1 MSGRLETG
9 QPDNAYD
16 FHYYPAREAAESSEV
31 VNAVSYVFSNSFG
44 NNPPWWA
51 SLKSLPSHYAHYE
64 PPRCHSERSACP
76 EVPLS
81 LEGP

>member
-1 MSGRLETG
+1 MSER

-31 VNAVSYVFSNSFG
+31 VNAVSYVFRNSFG
-44 NNPPWWA
+44 NTLPWWA
-51 SLKSLPSHYAHYE
+51 SLKSLPSHYAH
-64 PPRCHSERSACP
+64 SERSACP

-81 LEGP
+81 LKGP